1 MLAKV
6 IKSLC
11 ILVGVKIAS
20 GLDENVIHFSFGEQ
34 NWIFTHR
41 FFFNSGNAN
50 QVSESLEKYRV
61 FKVLLDSLVK

>member
-6 IKSLC
+6 MK
-11 ILVGVKIAS
+11 VGVKIAS

-41 FFFNSGNAN
+41 FSSIVEM
-50 QVSESLEKYRV
+50 QKSSK
-61 FKVLLDSLVK
+61 